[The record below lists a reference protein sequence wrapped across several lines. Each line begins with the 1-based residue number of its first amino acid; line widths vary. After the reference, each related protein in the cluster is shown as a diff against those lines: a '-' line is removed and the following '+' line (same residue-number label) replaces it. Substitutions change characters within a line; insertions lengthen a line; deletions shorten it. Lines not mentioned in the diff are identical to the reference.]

1 ILGERHSERIVLH
14 SFIGLSMLVSLQ
26 QDLLLHLVIFIRNS
40 YKIRQRTK
48 EAIKKGEVER
58 IISTEGL
65 TSQEKAIDLLKKRRI
80 DEQIQIDNFE

>member
-1 ILGERHSERIVLH
+1 
-14 SFIGLSMLVSLQ
+14 MLVSLQ

-65 TSQEKAIDLLKKRRI
+65 TSQ
-80 DEQIQIDNFE
+80 